1 MLEIKNLAVNADNK
15 EILKDFNLKI
25 ADGEIHALMGPN
37 GAGKSTICRAILK
50 DPNYQIKNGE
60 ITYKNQ
66 TYFAYSE
73 AEKAKVLEE
82 IGEENAKKIVIQ
94 RSKGL
99 GENDPEM
106 MNMTTMNP
114 QTRRLI
120 KVEMEAA
127 ENTFEMFNLLLG
139 DNLQGRKEYITANG
153 HLYLD
158 DADLM

>member
-1 MLEIKNLAVNADNK
+1 MKLWPTYPVNHM
-15 EILKDFNLKI
+15 FW
-25 ADGEIHALMGPN
+25 MTPGP
-37 GAGKSTICRAILK
+37 STSTRVTVSPLGIVTVGDSFVQSPPR
-50 DPNYQIKNGE
+50 PPPPRVPVG
-60 ITYKNQ
+60 
-66 TYFAYSE
+66 FS

-82 IGEENAKKIVIQ
+82 IGEENAKKVVIQ

-114 QTRRLI
+114 KTRRLI
-120 KVEMEAA
+120 KVEMEGA

-139 DNLQGRKEYITANG
+139 DNLQGRKDYITSNG